1 MVAPEVEA
9 MEETL
14 AQFRH
19 GTVHRSPR
27 LSRSYPQ
34 PEKRFVALHLGVV
47 YDFSAELRHS
57 AHRRY

>member
-19 GTVHRSPR
+19 AGAG
-27 LSRSYPQ
+27 
-34 PEKRFVALHLGVV
+34 VA
-47 YDFSAELRHS
+47 
-57 AHRRY
+57 